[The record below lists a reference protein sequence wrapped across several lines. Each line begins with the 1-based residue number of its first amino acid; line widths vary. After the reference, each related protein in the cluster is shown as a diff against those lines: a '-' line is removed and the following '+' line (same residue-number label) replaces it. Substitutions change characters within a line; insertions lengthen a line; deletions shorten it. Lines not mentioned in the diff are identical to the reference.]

1 VGLGLTICKKIT
13 ESMGGAIY
21 VESEVGVG
29 STFTFYTEFK
39 AVDPTSLPDSSCF
52 EDINDIFESNLS
64 DTLKD
69 YQISSIDKSFVNSW
83 PEYNQFVLKDYSRKS
98 PFGEG
103 QSNC

>member
-1 VGLGLTICKKIT
+1 
-13 ESMGGAIY
+13 MGGFIE

-39 AVDPTSLPDSSCF
+39 SVDPSLLPDSTCF

-69 YQISSIDKSFVNSW
+69 Y
-83 PEYNQFVLKDYSRKS
+83 
-98 PFGEG
+98 
-103 QSNC
+103 